1 LKNGVAHAPPNGAA
15 EWSEAQKQLVRAQL
29 ERILK
34 SPPFKHTRRCQSM
47 LLHTVGQVLDG
58 RVDRAKERDVGIA
71 VFGRAPDYDT
81 NQDPVVRMAA
91 VELRRRLAQF
101 YDEATEAPLVRIEFP
116 SGSYAP
122 EFHWS
127 TPVPPV
133 PEAAGP
139 VPPAPHRRRG
149 WRLGLSA
156 AAVLAGAV
164 VFYLLM
170 AAPDRSVLSRFWAP
184 VIEGQRPVLIAVG
197 LVASWAPSERIR
209 SQFSRNPHEPVL
221 VGPDD
226 IDLVPNLFIPFGDCV
241 AISRFSSLLTAR
253 RKEFQI
259 RGVPGPSFSDLRDFP
274 TILVGAKSNEW
285 TIRLS
290 AKSRFFVSGYS
301 ICDRSKGDA
310 VAWSIPRP
318 AVLQHPDDYA
328 IASRMFDA
336 TTGNLVVTAAGI
348 LPYGTQAAGELL
360 TSNRYLEAALR
371 RAPQDWYRRNLQI
384 VIHTKV
390 VGGVPGPPEVVAW
403 HVW

>member
-1 LKNGVAHAPPNGAA
+1 VANTPSNGAV

-34 SPPFKHTRRCQSM
+34 SSPFKHTRRCQSM

-58 RVDRAKERDVGIA
+58 YVDKAKERDVGIA

-101 YDEATEAPLVRIEFP
+101 YNEATEEPLVRIEFP

-122 EFHWS
+122 
-127 TPVPPV
+127 VPPV
-133 PEAAGP
+133 SEVARP
-139 VPPAPHRRRG
+139 VPPAPHWWRG
-149 WRLGLSA
+149 WGLGLTA
-156 AAVLAGAV
+156 AAALAGAV
-164 VFYLLM
+164 LFYLLM
-170 AAPDRSVLSRFWAP
+170 TAPDRSVLGRFWAP
-184 VIEGQRPVLIAVG
+184 VLDEKRPVLIAVG
-197 LVASWAPSERIR
+197 LVASWAPNERIR
-209 SQFSRNPHEPVL
+209 SQFSRNSHEPVL

-226 IDLVPNLFIPFGDCV
+226 IDLVPNLLIPFGDCV

-301 ICDRSKGDA
+301 ICDRSKGGA
-310 VAWSIPRP
+310 VAWAIPRP
-318 AVLQHPDDYA
+318 AVSQHPDDYA

-360 TSNRYLEAALR
+360 TSNRYLEEALR
-371 RAPQDWYRRNLQI
+371 QAPQDWYRRNLQI